1 MSARD
6 GRTTAAL
13 LRFCRLVDAL
23 SEKFSWLAAAAVL
36 AACLISAGNA
46 VVRYGWDFSS
56 NAWLEIQWYL
66 FAVTVM
72 LGAPHVLRR
81 NEHVRVDIFYA
92 RLPARWTLIVDIAGL
107 LLFLLPFTVLL
118 AALSW
123 PVFARAVASGE
134 VSSNAG
140 GLIRWPALLLL
151 PLGFGLVSLQGV
163 AEIIKRVVHLR
174 ACAADGFTGGDA
186 GAANNA
192 TPAATGSLLTTPYEK
207 PLQ

>member
-1 MSARD
+1 MSPQPQGPA
-6 GRTTAAL
+6 GALAA
-13 LRFCRLVDAL
+13 FCRAVDTL
-23 SEKFSWLAAAAVL
+23 NERISWLAAAAVL

-46 VVRYGWDFSS
+46 VVRYTLDISS

-66 FAVTVM
+66 FALTVM

-92 RLPARWTLIVDIAGL
+92 RLPPRWAMAADIAGL
-107 LLFLLPFTVLL
+107 LFFLLPVMVLL

-123 PVFARAVASGE
+123 PLFTRALASGE

-140 GLIRWPALLLL
+140 GLLRWPALLLL
-151 PLGFGLVSLQGV
+151 PLGFGLVALQGV
-163 AEIIKRVVHLR
+163 AEIIKRALR
-174 ACAADGFTGGDA
+174 LAAPGSDGLPA
-186 GAANNA
+186 GEAGELA
-192 TPAATGSLLTTPYEK
+192 PARYEK

>member
-1 MSARD
+1 MSTHPHGPA
-6 GRTTAAL
+6 GALAA
-13 LRFCRLVDAL
+13 FCRAIDTLNERI
-23 SEKFSWLAAAAVL
+23 SRLAAAAVL

-46 VVRYGWDFSS
+46 VVRYALDVSS

-66 FAVTVM
+66 FALTVM

-92 RLPARWTLIVDIAGL
+92 RLPPRWAMAADIAGL
-107 LLFLLPFTVLL
+107 VLFLMPVMVLL

-123 PVFARAVASGE
+123 PLFTRALASGE

-140 GLIRWPALLLL
+140 GLLRWPALLLL
-151 PLGFGLVSLQGV
+151 PLGFGLVALQGL
-163 AEIIKRVVHLR
+163 AEIIKRVLR
-174 ACAADGFTGGDA
+174 LAAPPGNAPPAGDD
-186 GAANNA
+186 NELL
-192 TPAATGSLLTTPYEK
+192 PASYEK